1 MSFLLRLT
9 VLLLIG
15 YLLWL
20 GWQRMQPASNQALTL
35 SPSIRHSSACQQPL
49 AWRLGFL
56 DPAFELSRSEAEYYI
71 EQASHL
77 WHQATGQQLFV
88 HDQTQGFAIDFR
100 FDARQQTLLQQQLL
114 QRNLQRYDA
123 AIAPGLQKL
132 PEQAAQLE
140 RQIEEFNHQQRQL
153 QQQISLWR
161 PDQPDATT
169 HKQQLE
175 QQQRE
180 MTRQADWLEQ
190 QRQQLQRD
198 QDYLNETIR
207 QRNALL
213 PSSRHQATH
222 AFEVGTM
229 TSRGQHRQMT
239 IYAFAT
245 PQDLV
250 ATLVHEFGHALGIGH
265 TEQPASMMY
274 HSLHPDQQQLT
285 AVDLAAFAQV
295 CATSTP

>member
-1 MSFLLRLT
+1 MGFLLRLT
-9 VLLLIG
+9 LLLLIG
-15 YLLWL
+15 GLLWL
-20 GWQRMQPASNQALTL
+20 GLQSGQPTKDKALTP
-35 SPSIRHSSACQQPL
+35 SPSTRCQQPL
-49 AWRLGFL
+49 AWRLGVL

-71 EQASHL
+71 KQASQL

-132 PEQAAQLE
+132 PEQAANLE
-140 RQIEEFNHQQRQL
+140 LQIVEFNQQQQQL
-153 QQQISLWR
+153 QQQMSLWR

-169 HKQQLE
+169 HRQQLE
-175 QQQRE
+175 QQQRQ
-180 MTRQADWLEQ
+180 MARQADWLEQ

-213 PSSRHQATH
+213 PTSRHQATN
-222 AFEVGTM
+222 AFEVGSM
-229 TSRGQHRQMT
+229 TSRGHQRQMT

-265 TEQPASMMY
+265 TQQPASMMY

-285 AVDLAAFAQV
+285 VDDLAAFALV
-295 CATSTP
+295 CATTTP